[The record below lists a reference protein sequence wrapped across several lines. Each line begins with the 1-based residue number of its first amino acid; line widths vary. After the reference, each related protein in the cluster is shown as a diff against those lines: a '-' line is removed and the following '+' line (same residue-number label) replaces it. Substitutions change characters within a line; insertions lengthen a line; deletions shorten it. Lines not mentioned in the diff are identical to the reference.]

1 MMTDNLFVQLAISL
15 LLGLLVGLQRQ
26 RTGSSVAGIRTFPL
40 IAVFGTL
47 CAWLAADYGGWIVA
61 AGFLAVAALLVA
73 ANFVKAKGGNT
84 DAGQTTEVAALL
96 LFGVGAYLVI
106 GETAVAVAIGGATA
120 LLLHYKQQLH
130 GLAER
135 IGGRDITAIMQFVL
149 VTLVILPVLPD
160 RAYDA
165 YGVLN
170 PFHIWL
176 MVVLIVGIG
185 LAGYVA
191 YKFFGARAGTVLGGL
206 LGGLISSTATTLSY
220 ARRTMTAPSHGA
232 IAALVIMIA
241 AATVFVRLLAEIAV
255 VAPDHFGRM
264 APPLA
269 AMLAA
274 CAIIALFMYRHAL
287 AHSGEM
293 PVQGNPADLRSA
305 IIFGVL
311 YAVIIFAVAAAKDE
325 FGERGLYT
333 VAVLSGLTDMDAITL
348 STAQLAHQGRLDPG
362 IAWRLVLI
370 ASMAN
375 LGFKA
380 GLVALLGSREL
391 LRHLAV
397 LFGAALA
404 AGAAILLS
412 WPA

>member
-1 MMTDNLFVQLAISL
+1 MTNDLLVQLATSM

-26 RTGSSVAGIRTFPL
+26 RTESSVAGFRTFPL
-40 IAVFGTL
+40 IAAFGTV
-47 CAWLAADYGGWIVA
+47 CAWLAAVHGGWIIA
-61 AGFLAVAALLVA
+61 AGFLAVAALLVVG
-73 ANFVKAKGGNT
+73 NLVQAKGGDT

-96 LFGVGAYLVI
+96 LFGLGAYLVV
-106 GETAVAVAIGGATA
+106 GDMAVAVALGGAIA
-120 LLLHYKQQLH
+120 LLLHYKELLH
-130 GLAER
+130 GFAAR
-135 IGGRDITAIMQFVL
+135 IGERDVTAIMQFVL
-149 VTLVILPVLPD
+149 VTLVVLPVLPD

-170 PFHIWL
+170 PFQVWL

-191 YKFFGARAGTVLGGL
+191 YKLFGARAGTVLGGL

-220 ARRTMTAPSHGA
+220 ARRTKAVPSVGA
-232 IAALVIMIA
+232 LAALVIMIA
-241 AATVFVRLLAEIAV
+241 AATVFVRLLAEVAV
-255 VAPDHFGRM
+255 VAPDHFSRM

-274 CAIIALFMYRHAL
+274 CIAISLFMYRHARG
-287 AHSGEM
+287 HDGEM
-293 PVQGNPADLRSA
+293 PAQGNPADLRSA
-305 IIFGVL
+305 IIFGAL
-311 YAVIIFAVAAAKDE
+311 YAVIIFAVAAVKDE
-325 FGERGLYT
+325 FGQQGLYT

-348 STAQLAHQGRLDPG
+348 STAQLARQGRLDPG

-375 LGFKA
+375 LAFKA
-380 GLVALLGSREL
+380 GIVALLGSREL

-404 AGAAILLS
+404 AGAAILWL